1 LSKLTKEQNEKL
13 AKLRGITKTW
23 NCAEKEEKFLDDMT
37 LFRFLDGLKWDM
49 DVTEKQLKE
58 TIDWRVS
65 YNPES
70 VTIDE
75 QLEPLAKQ
83 GHMFHSGFDKYSR
96 PIVYFIMGK
105 DKLENDEKNQLL
117 KFRYLVYVME
127 NVVKGFLFFSLK
139 QKLCLKEF
147 TKLLGSLI

>member
-1 LSKLTKEQNEKL
+1 LTKLTTEQKDKL
-13 AKLRGITKTW
+13 AKLREITKTW
-23 NCAEKEEKFLDDMT
+23 KCAEKEEKFLDDMT

-127 NVVKGFLFFSLK
+127 NVVKSFIFFELNK
-139 QKLCLKEF
+139 KLCLKEF
-147 TKLLGSLI
+147 TKLLGSLT